1 MSSVL
6 ERLLRGGYY
15 RGITLGVIYVM
26 MYKKRKKKK
35 KGSLEYPQN
44 EKEDIS
50 KENIYLK
57 ERDMDYDIY
66 LKGEDL

>member
-1 MSSVL
+1 
-6 ERLLRGGYY
+6 
-15 RGITLGVIYVM
+15 M